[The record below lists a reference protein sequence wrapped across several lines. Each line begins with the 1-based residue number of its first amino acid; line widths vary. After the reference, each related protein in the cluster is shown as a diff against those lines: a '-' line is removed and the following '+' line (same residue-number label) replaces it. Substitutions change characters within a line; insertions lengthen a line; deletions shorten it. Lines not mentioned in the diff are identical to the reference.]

1 MASLCI
7 TLDRG
12 GDAGDRRCVLSY
24 FLAGAQPANSSL
36 LSSEMDQSTT
46 PQADESSQTHWKK
59 RSRSSEEAEHHGNSC
74 SSLSGQTDG
83 HDGQKEKGSDAVTHR
98 RQQRRLSSDNDV
110 SILRDRKI
118 KRLRLEAIFHPKF
131 ENESSE
137 KDVRKEMMEKV
148 EKGDGYLEVTLKHSG
163 SLLLW

>member
-1 MASLCI
+1 MASLCMW
-7 TLDRG
+7 REVEG
-12 GDAGDRRCVLSY
+12 WRACALSY
-24 FLAGAQPANSSL
+24 FLAGAQPATPPPL
-36 LSSEMDQSTT
+36 RSSEMDQSTT
-46 PQADESSQTHWKK
+46 SPADESSQTHWKK
-59 RSRSSEEAEHHGNSC
+59 RNRSSEEAEHHGNSC
-74 SSLSGQTDG
+74 SSLSDQTGG
-83 HDGQKEKGSDAVTHR
+83 HDGQKEKGSDDAAVTHK

-118 KRLRLEAIFHPKF
+118 KQLRLEAIFHPKF